1 MSPQA
6 SFAAS
11 LRRWRRHR
19 GLSQLDLA
27 GRTAISQRH
36 LSFMELGRASPSR
49 DMVMR
54 LAAALDVPL
63 RQHNA
68 LLISAGF
75 APVWRQ
81 TDLAAPEL
89 REVSSALDYMLAQQE
104 PFPAVAVDRHWNLLQ
119 SNSGA
124 VRLIEFLVGPLAP
137 GAPVNLADALVA
149 PDVLRPYL
157 MNWADVVRYF
167 IRSVEADAAADGTP
181 ETAALY
187 ERLLDYQ
194 GVRAAINGAP
204 TEPATMPVLPMHFR
218 KDSLELRLFTT
229 IATLGIPQDITLQ
242 ELRIECF
249 FPMDD
254 ETASILRAWSAESQS
269 TPTGPAPWLLTWEF
283 PDGPP
288 HPCGCGVCR
297 GLHRPNE
304 PSKYRAASCDTSATT
319 VQRQPAAA
327 TQPPPRRRGP
337 YGSVTTAKSPC
348 RRRMLVFDPCIR
360 GQNATHRHSPARN
373 SAALPPRG
381 RNAVGVWG
389 SMKSPCRSFEAPLR
403 FGRRGAAP

>member
-1 MSPQA
+1 MSRQQ
-6 SFAAS
+6 SFPDS

-27 GRTAISQRH
+27 GRTEISQRH

-68 LLISAGF
+68 LMISAGF

-89 REVSSALDYMLAQQE
+89 REIRKALNYMLAQQE

-137 GAPVNLADALVA
+137 GTSVNLADALVA

-167 IRSVEADAAADGTP
+167 VRSVEADAAADGTP
-181 ETAALY
+181 ETAALC
-187 ERLLDYQ
+187 ERLLSYQ
-194 GVRAAINGAP
+194 GVRAAINAAP
-204 TEPATMPVLPMHFR
+204 IEWAMTPVLPMHFR
-218 KDSLELRLFTT
+218 KGNTSLRLFTT
-229 IATLGIPQDITLQ
+229 IATLGTPQDITLQ
-242 ELRIECF
+242 ELRVECF

-254 ETASILRAWSAESQS
+254 DTASILRRWRAEQQS
-269 TPTGPAPWLLTWEF
+269 
-283 PDGPP
+283 
-288 HPCGCGVCR
+288 
-297 GLHRPNE
+297 E
-304 PSKYRAASCDTSATT
+304 PSQASIAKAT
-319 VQRQPAAA
+319 
-327 TQPPPRRRGP
+327 
-337 YGSVTTAKSPC
+337 
-348 RRRMLVFDPCIR
+348 
-360 GQNATHRHSPARN
+360 
-373 SAALPPRG
+373 
-381 RNAVGVWG
+381 
-389 SMKSPCRSFEAPLR
+389 
-403 FGRRGAAP
+403 